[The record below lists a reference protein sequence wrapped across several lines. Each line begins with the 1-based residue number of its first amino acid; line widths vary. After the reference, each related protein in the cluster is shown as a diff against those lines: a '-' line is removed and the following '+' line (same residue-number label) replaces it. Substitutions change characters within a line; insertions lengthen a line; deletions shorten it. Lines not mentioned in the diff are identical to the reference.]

1 MQRGKNVDQQNKK
14 KEPWRIIVGI
24 LSIGFVA
31 LMWIKKDVLSIY
43 TTMPQDE
50 AIPLVVTT
58 IAVSAIK
65 VAAITGGILL
75 VKWIIKKVKR

>member
-1 MQRGKNVDQQNKK
+1 
-14 KEPWRIIVGI
+14 
-24 LSIGFVA
+24 
-31 LMWIKKDVLSIY
+31 MWIKKDVLSIY